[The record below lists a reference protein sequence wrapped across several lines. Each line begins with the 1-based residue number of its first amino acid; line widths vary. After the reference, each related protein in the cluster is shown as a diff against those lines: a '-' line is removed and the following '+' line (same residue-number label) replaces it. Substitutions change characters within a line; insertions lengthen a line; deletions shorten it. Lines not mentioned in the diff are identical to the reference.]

1 MEIKICA
8 FLAEHNLPISLSDD
22 LVQFLQSLFP
32 RDDVIKTVT
41 LGKQKASNVIR
52 QVLGFNYLHQAA
64 STLRSE
70 KFSFIIDEATDLST
84 SKQLAILAT
93 YFDMD
98 AFETKHYLVD
108 MVEVEAG
115 TAEAIYSSV
124 KNTFTELLIPMEN
137 IIGYSSDTTNVMF
150 GERNSVSRLLKLEQ
164 KNVQTVKCSC
174 HLIHLASSYAAK
186 TLPRNLE
193 ELCRDI
199 YAHFHRSSKR
209 QDVYKQFQSFFDVE
223 PHKLLSPAQT
233 RWLSLQACI
242 NRILEQNE
250 ALKQYFIL
258 IVNEDPTYCIER
270 IHKSLQNKF
279 TLAYLEFLSYQLER
293 FNDFNLLFQCEKP
306 VLHCLKPQVEMLLR
320 SIAGDFMKRDYVK
333 ATNPKKISPRCEE
346 FHVPLKNVYLGMAAT
361 ATLREIAAGAK
372 EDVSAFRSYCRNFL
386 VESIYQIQKR
396 FDLDAEIHD
405 IVQCTLPQNAASTIP
420 PSLEGICQKLPYLK
434 EILNT
439 EKLDREWR
447 EHAMHDKVNGDL
459 SWEEY
464 WTTIRDVKSP
474 TGQPKFPN
482 LTKFVQILAT
492 FPSSNAAVERIF
504 SSLKLVKTDRRASLK
519 SSSLVS
525 LLQFNMAMKK
535 EKFSAATLKPSENM
549 LKLANNMKASATDEE
564 VKGLRKKFIKKSFK

>member
-1 MEIKICA
+1 
-8 FLAEHNLPISLSDD
+8 
-22 LVQFLQSLFP
+22 
-32 RDDVIKTVT
+32 
-41 LGKQKASNVIR
+41 
-52 QVLGFNYLHQAA
+52 
-64 STLRSE
+64 
-70 KFSFIIDEATDLST
+70 
-84 SKQLAILAT
+84 
-93 YFDMD
+93 
-98 AFETKHYLVD
+98 
-108 MVEVEAG
+108 
-115 TAEAIYSSV
+115 
-124 KNTFTELLIPMEN
+124 MEN

-150 GERNSVSRLLKLEQ
+150 GERNSVSQLLMLEQ
-164 KNVQTVKCSC
+164 KNAQTVKCSC

-186 TLPRNLE
+186 TLPKNLE

-223 PHKLLSPAQT
+223 PHKLLGPAQT

-242 NRILEQNE
+242 NRILEQYE

-258 IVNEDPTYCIER
+258 IVNEDPTYTIER

-279 TLAYLEFLSYQLER
+279 TLAYLEFLSYQLEW

-320 SIAGDFMKRDYVK
+320 SIASDFMKRDYVK
-333 ATNPKKISPRCEE
+333 ATNPKISPRCEE
-346 FHVPLKNVYLGMAAT
+346 FHVPLENVYLGMAAT
-361 ATLREIAAGAK
+361 ATLREIAGGAK
-372 EDVSAFRSYCRNFL
+372 EEDVSAFRSHCRNFL
-386 VESIYQIQKR
+386 VESIDQIQKR

-420 PSLEGICQKLPYLK
+420 PSLEGICQKLPYSR

-439 EKLDREWR
+439 EKLDHEWR

-464 WTTIRDVKSP
+464 WTTVRDVKNP

-482 LTKFVQILAT
+482 LTRFVQILAT

-504 SSLKLVKTDRRASLK
+504 SSLKLIKTDRRASLK
-519 SSSLVS
+519 SLSLVS
-525 LLQFNMAMKK
+525 LLQYYMAMKK
-535 EKFSAATLKPSENM
+535 EKFSAATLKPSEDM

-564 VKGLRKKFIKKSFK
+564 VKGLRKKFIEKSFK